1 VRALAIQAASAAHYL
16 NAGTVEFLFDGREF
30 YLLEVNTRIQVEH
43 CVTEAV
49 SGLDLVAEQ
58 LRIASGLSL
67 SFSQAQVEL
76 RGAAI
81 EARIYAEDP
90 ARNFMPS
97 PGQIGAARFPSGPW
111 VREDRGFEAGSTITP
126 FYDGMI
132 AKLIVWGPTREVAIA
147 RTLRALHEY
156 GFEGVRTNLELLKR
170 LIDSSAFRE
179 IRHDTKF
186 IERELG
192 KR

>member
-1 VRALAIQAASAAHYL
+1 VRAAVATGYV

-49 SGLDLVAEQ
+49 SGIDLVAEQ
-58 LRIASGLSL
+58 LRIAGGAPLS
-67 SFSQAQVEL
+67 VEQSEVQL

-90 ARNFMPS
+90 KKKFMPA
-97 PGQIGAARFPSGPW
+97 PGKITAARFPAGPW
-111 VREDRGFEAGSTITP
+111 VREDRGFEAGDTITH
-126 FYDGMI
+126 FYDGLI
-132 AKLIVWGPTREVAIA
+132 AKLVVWGPTRETAIA

-156 GFEGVRTNLELLKR
+156 EIHGVRTNLRLLR
-170 LIDSSAFRE
+170 WLLDSQAFRE
-179 IRHDTKF
+179 VKHHTTF
-186 IERELG
+186 IEQEL
-192 KR
+192 KPELL